1 MIETGMR
8 VYPLWLIP
16 EDKDRYRERVEP
28 VEAGTARLS
37 ISLYAQSVADNVNY
51 KDCQYIGLT
60 NDRTITESHLIQYG
74 NKRLK
79 VKLVSPSGR
88 MIQLILEEWQP

>member
-16 EDKDRYRERVEP
+16 EDKDRYGERVEP
-28 VEAGTARLS
+28 VEDGTARLS

-51 KDCQYIGLT
+51 KDCQYIGP
-60 NDRTITESHLIQYG
+60 Y
-74 NKRLK
+74 KRPDYNRI
-79 VKLVSPSGR
+79 PSDPVR
-88 MIQLILEEWQP
+88 E